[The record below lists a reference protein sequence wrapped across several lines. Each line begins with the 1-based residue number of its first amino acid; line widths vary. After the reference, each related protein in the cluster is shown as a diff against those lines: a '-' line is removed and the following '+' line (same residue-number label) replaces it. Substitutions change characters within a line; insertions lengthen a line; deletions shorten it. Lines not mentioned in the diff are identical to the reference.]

1 MALTFVKPQLSW
13 LRIAEMNLGF
23 FGLQFSFGLQQSNMG
38 PIYSYLGASEAT
50 MPLLW
55 LAGPV
60 TGLIVQPLI
69 GAISDRTITRLGRR
83 TPYFLVG
90 AILCSLS
97 LWAMPHSKALW
108 VAASILWVLD
118 AANNVTMEP
127 YRAYAADRLRR
138 DQLPLGYLM
147 QSAFTGL
154 AQTLAYLAPSIMVWS
169 GVRGDLLDSNGIP
182 AVTRVAFAIGAVLS
196 IATIMWSVVRVP
208 ELPIPAEDESAMR
221 SAPVS
226 MATAATDLKVA
237 FIQMP
242 IPMRQLAVAMLF
254 QWYAMFAYW
263 QFIVLAIARGT
274 FGTSD
279 PASDGFRQA
288 VLLNGQAG
296 GFYNFV
302 AFLSAFAMVPI
313 TKKLDTKWVHASS
326 LAISGAAMIV
336 IFLAVGQISLLLPM
350 IGIGIGWASMMGNPY
365 VMLADSVPS
374 EKTGTYMGLFNMFIV
389 IPMIIESLTVPLIYG
404 PLLAGDPRN
413 VLGLAGLL
421 MFAAATA
428 TAFMR
433 GPRKI

>member
-1 MALTFVKPQLSW
+1 MALTLVKPRLSW

-55 LAGPV
+55 LAGPI

-69 GAISDRTITRLGRR
+69 GVISDRTITRLGRR

-90 AILCSLS
+90 AILCSLC
-97 LWAMPHSKALW
+97 LWAMPYSKALW
-108 VAASILWVLD
+108 VAASLLWVLD

-154 AQTLAYLAPSIMVWS
+154 AQTLAYLAPSIMVWG
-169 GVRGDLLDSNGIP
+169 GVRADLLDANGIP
-182 AVTRVAFAIGAVLS
+182 VVTRVAFVIGAVLS
-196 IATIMWSVVRVP
+196 IGTIIWSVVRVP
-208 ELPIPAEDESAMR
+208 ELPIPVDEEIVMR
-221 SAPVS
+221 SAPIS
-226 MATAATDLKVA
+226 IKTTAVDLKNAIV
-237 FIQMP
+237 QMP
-242 IPMRQLAVAMLF
+242 APMRQLAVAMLF

-263 QFIVLAIARGT
+263 QFIVLAIARGA
-274 FGTSD
+274 FGVSD
-279 PASDGFRQA
+279 PGSAGFRQA
-288 VLLNGQAG
+288 ALLNGQAG

-313 TKKLDTKWVHASS
+313 VKRFGSKSVHTFS
-326 LAISGAAMIV
+326 LAVSGAAMIT
-336 IFLAVGQISLLLPM
+336 IFLYVGRIPLLVPM

-365 VMLADSVPS
+365 VMLADSAPP
-374 EKTGTYMGLFNMFIV
+374 EKTGTYMGVFNMFIV
-389 IPMIIESLTVPLIYG
+389 IPMIIESLTLPLIYG

-413 VLGLAGLL
+413 VLGLAGML
-421 MFAAATA
+421 MFAAAVA

-433 GPRKI
+433 ETRKT

>member
-1 MALTFVKPQLSW
+1 MALTLVKPRLSW

-55 LAGPV
+55 LAGPI

-69 GAISDRTITRLGRR
+69 GVISDRTITRLGRR

-90 AILCSLS
+90 AILCSLC
-97 LWAMPHSKALW
+97 LWAMPYSKALW
-108 VAASILWVLD
+108 VAASLLWVLD

-154 AQTLAYLAPSIMVWS
+154 AQTLAYLAPSIMVWG
-169 GVRGDLLDSNGIP
+169 GVRADLLDANGIP
-182 AVTRVAFAIGAVLS
+182 AVTRVAFVIGAVLS
-196 IATIMWSVVRVP
+196 IGTIIWSVVRVP
-208 ELPIPAEDESAMR
+208 ELPIPVDEEIVMR
-221 SAPVS
+221 SAPIS
-226 MATAATDLKVA
+226 IKTTAVDLKNAIV
-237 FIQMP
+237 QMP
-242 IPMRQLAVAMLF
+242 APMRQLAVAMLF

-263 QFIVLAIARGT
+263 QFIVLAIARGA
-274 FGTSD
+274 FGVSD
-279 PASDGFRQA
+279 PGSAGFRQA
-288 VLLNGQAG
+288 ALLNGQAG

-313 TKKLDTKWVHASS
+313 AKRFGSKSVHTFS
-326 LAISGAAMIV
+326 LAVSGAAMIT
-336 IFLAVGQISLLLPM
+336 IFLYVGRIPLLVPM

-365 VMLADSVPS
+365 VMLADSAPP
-374 EKTGTYMGLFNMFIV
+374 EKTGTYMGVFNMFIV
-389 IPMIIESLTVPLIYG
+389 IPMIIESLTLPLIYG

-413 VLGLAGLL
+413 VLGLAGML
-421 MFAAATA
+421 MFAAAVA

-433 GPRKI
+433 ETRKT